1 MSFFVLL
8 ILTAHLDQRPVVREP
23 RGTALRTMASEGKTV
38 EDLQN
43 QVQKLT
49 GIVDKQSRVIS
60 STGQQLMELQ
70 VRDIKQR
77 MNKKKDGAT
86 PDNKLDVHEDV
97 DGENFATNEDLVVLV
112 KELQEQL
119 DLLEERSIKR
129 TFNSHLSEKHKE
141 AKVAP
146 LRNKDGDEPSEDIFC
161 KNVGDFLELDKSRI
175 LQLCEFYELVVS
187 REQEE
192 SIEKLKDDQNLS
204 LEEAKKIMLGVPT
217 GNLKDRID
225 SYTDKEFEDCY
236 DNLARYL
243 GLRIRR
249 AQGSW

>member
-1 MSFFVLL
+1 
-8 ILTAHLDQRPVVREP
+8 
-23 RGTALRTMASEGKTV
+23 MASEGNTV
-38 EDLQN
+38 QDLQN

-77 MNKKKDGAT
+77 MNKKKDRTAS
-86 PDNKLDVHEDV
+86 DNKIDVHTDV
-97 DGENFATNEDLVVLV
+97 DDENFATNEDLVVLV

-119 DLLEERSIKR
+119 DLLEERNIKR
-129 TFNSHLSEKHKE
+129 TFNSHLSEDHKE
-141 AKVAP
+141 DKVSP
-146 LRNKDGDEPSEDIFC
+146 LRNKDGEEPPEDIFC

-192 SIEKLKDDQNLS
+192 SIEKLKGDQNLS

-217 GNLKDRID
+217 GNLENRID
-225 SYTDKEFEDCY
+225 SYSDKEYEDCY
-236 DNLARYL
+236 DKLARYL

-249 AQGSW
+249 SQGFW